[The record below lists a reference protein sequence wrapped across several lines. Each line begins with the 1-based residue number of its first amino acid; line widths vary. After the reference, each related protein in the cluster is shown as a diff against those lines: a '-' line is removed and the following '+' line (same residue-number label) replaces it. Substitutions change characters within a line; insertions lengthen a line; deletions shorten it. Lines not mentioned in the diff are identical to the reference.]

1 MKYIGYIYKE
11 SHHVNVCFKFS
22 CHKICISCGTKL
34 NVRQN
39 DFFIMKFITPQFF
52 GKQQLTVEVVCRN
65 CKLSL
70 ENAIELD
77 KEWRN

>member
-1 MKYIGYIYKE
+1 MKYIGYHYKE
-11 SHHVNVCFKFS
+11 SHHTNICFKFS
-22 CHKICISCGTKL
+22 CHKICISCGAKH
-34 NVRQN
+34 N
-39 DFFIMKFITPQFF
+39 DLFILKFIIPQFF